1 MLGIIGVLVDFFG
14 LFFGIFLGAEEN
26 REKASPIFYC
36 CIKQFILRLQT
47 LGTSSF
53 ARPSALFF
61 LCCFLSS
68 FLSLWGRG
76 RSTFRLLGR
85 KVVVEDRREKRENRI
100 VFLLFYSYF
109 FYSFKYFSALLRNSI
124 RKSANWIK
132 KCLKITYKGKV
143 FGEKWK

>member
-1 MLGIIGVLVDFFG
+1 MLGIIGVLVNFFG

-47 LGTSSF
+47 LGMSSF

-68 FLSLWGRG
+68 FLSSFLSLWRRG
-76 RSTFRLLGR
+76 RSAFRLPGDD
-85 KVVVEDRREKRENRI
+85 VVVEDRREKRENRI
-100 VFLLFYSYF
+100 VFSFVLFLF
-109 FYSFKYFSALLRNSI
+109 FIFLNTFLRYCVTQYV
-124 RKSANWIK
+124 KAQIK
-132 KCLKITYKGKV
+132 LKNA
-143 FGEKWK
+143 